1 MKENPYDNP
10 EFFEKYSQMDRSK
23 KGLSGA
29 GEWAALK
36 ELLPDFSGKRVL
48 DLGCGYGWHCAYAA
62 EHGAVSVVADGKN
75 VLCGI
80 QATREEMDY
89 TLDKLCKGSLYAY
102 ADEIRCGV
110 ITTDSGLRAGV
121 CGTAVTEKGNLV
133 SVRDISSVSLRIPHR
148 IEGAADFM
156 LPLIERYDCIL
167 VYSRPAGGKTTVL
180 RELIPTV
187 SERHRTSVID
197 TRYELSC
204 FLDKCQICDVFLGYP
219 RYDGIM
225 SSVRTMSPE
234 YIICDEIS
242 TEEEAEAVVYAHA
255 AGVKVIASAHAG
267 SLDELKKNKAADIL
281 LKKSVFDCL
290 CGLNAFGEAPTIT
303 IPEVTEQ

>member
-1 MKENPYDNP
+1 MQDT
-10 EFFEKYSQMDRSK
+10 EKTALEYFSDRIRKAVLGAVQSS
-23 KGLSGA
+23 GCILSCITIRKNGT
-29 GEWAALK
+29 
-36 ELLPDFSGKRVL
+36 
-48 DLGCGYGWHCAYAA
+48 
-62 EHGAVSVVADGKN
+62 VSVVIDGKN

-80 QATREEMDY
+80 QATHEEMDY

-121 CGTAVTEKGNLV
+121 CGTAVTEKGKLV
-133 SVRDISSVSLRIPHR
+133 SVRDISSVSIRIPHR
-148 IEGAADFM
+148 IEDAADFM
-156 LPLIERYDCIL
+156 LPLIKKYDCIL